1 MIYFLMVMVMITT
14 TMESD
19 WGTWEELLLGG
30 AVLRHGTGDWTVVA
44 EELRSHSLPEIF
56 TPEVCSLSLSQS
68 PHFSLISKFIS
79 KFSIRLN
86 VLESKIKSD

>member
-1 MIYFLMVMVMITT
+1 MVMVMMTT

-44 EELRSHSLPEIF
+44 DELRSHSLPEIF
-56 TPEVCSLSLSQS
+56 TPEICKAKYKDLRKRYVGC
-68 PHFSLISKFIS
+68 K
-79 KFSIRLN
+79 
-86 VLESKIKSD
+86 